1 MILSILIA
9 TLESRR
15 TSFETLYTK
24 LRDQVLAFG
33 LHGRVEILS
42 NRDAGRKTIG
52 LKRNE
57 LVAAAEGDYVCFIDD
72 DDDCSPDYVA
82 RLASACMVGRD
93 CVGIIGK
100 VWWHAKWVPFVHSL
114 RYRKYDRL
122 KDGTFVRPPNHLNPI
137 RRGIVAAHGFTG
149 KDYGE
154 DSDFAMGVVGS
165 RALKTE
171 EMLTGTAVYYYTPAA
186 DRKG

>member
-9 TLESRR
+9 TLEARR
-15 TSFETLYTK
+15 VPFEALYEK
-24 LRDQVLAFG
+24 LRGQVLAFG

-42 NRDAGRKTIG
+42 NRDAGRKSIG

-57 LVAAAEGDYVCFIDD
+57 LVKSAKGGYVCFIDD

-82 RLASACMVGRD
+82 RLASACAVDRD

-100 VWWHAKWVPFVHSL
+100 VWWHEKWVPFIHSL
-114 RYRKYDRL
+114 RYRSYARS

-137 RRGIVAAHGFTG
+137 RRGIVAAHGFTD
-149 KDYGE
+149 KNYGE
-154 DSDFAMGVVGS
+154 DSDFAMAVVGS
-165 RALKTE
+165 GALKTE

-186 DRKG
+186 GPKK